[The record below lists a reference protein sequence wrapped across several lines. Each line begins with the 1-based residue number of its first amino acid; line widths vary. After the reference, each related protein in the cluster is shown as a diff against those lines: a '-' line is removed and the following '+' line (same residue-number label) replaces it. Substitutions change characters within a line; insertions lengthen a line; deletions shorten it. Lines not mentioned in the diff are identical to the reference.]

1 MISPRHAVAGLVV
14 ALSLAAC
21 QKAEDAAFGERVR
34 AYLLEHP
41 EVIREAVA
49 KLNEKE
55 QLAAAKAAGEL
66 VEKHRAELERD
77 PRDLV
82 ANPNGKVTVVE
93 FYDYRCGYCKI
104 AAPEVLEMVRTD
116 PEIRVVFKELPI
128 FGEVS
133 DTAARIALTAP
144 AKAKGLEL
152 HRRWME
158 EKSLDEAALDRH
170 LRESGVD
177 PAAARRAAQSAEITK
192 HIADTRALAQALKIE
207 GTPAFVVGDTVIPGA
222 DMNALKAAITQAKA
236 ADLKRPAA

>member
-1 MISPRHAVAGLVV
+1 MVSPRHAVAGLAV

-21 QKAEDAAFGERVR
+21 QKTEDAAFGERVR

-55 QLAAAKAAGEL
+55 QLAAAQAAGEL

-104 AAPEVLEMVRTD
+104 AAPEVLEMIRTD

-158 EKSLDEAALDRH
+158 EKSLAEAALDRH

-192 HIADTRALAQALKIE
+192 HIADTRVLAQALKIE